1 MRGDTLLMTLANHQY
16 LTTKPNAPG
25 PVLANATGPTPARK
39 GGECFK
45 WKAVE

>member
-1 MRGDTLLMTLANHQY
+1 MSLVDHRY
-16 LTTKPNAPG
+16 LVTKPNESG

-45 WKAVE
+45 WKVVD